1 MKYALASKSTW
12 CVHSDETLEISAT
25 ESFSN
30 ALIMYGER
38 DREREREISIRF
50 ILKNFKSACKSIM

>member
-1 MKYALASKSTW
+1 MKYALASKSIW
-12 CVHSDETLEISAT
+12 CVHSDETLESSAT

-38 DREREREISIRF
+38 EREISIQF
-50 ILKNFKSACKSIM
+50 ILKNLSLPVNPLCKQ